1 MSVYNEN
8 ISWKGQLTQIFLIFF
23 IGGLLQEGVID
34 HFLMGK
40 EGFDIRT
47 ALLSGG
53 FWVVMWK
60 GSEYMVILMDKTHVK
75 WDEKPL
81 VRLLLTLVL
90 TVVYIF
96 IAVTLLNIIFF
107 VIFGDY
113 KLLEIIKS
121 LNWSSYSF
129 SLYATLAIGTIMHGR
144 GFLME
149 WRQAAIEM
157 ERFKNES
164 LKSKYESLK
173 NQVNPHFLFNSLNAL
188 SSLVYDDQ
196 AKAVEFIRKLSQVYR
211 YVLENKDH
219 ELVPLDDEL
228 EFLRNYIF
236 LQKIRFGENLIV
248 EIDRGKFAGFV
259 PPLGIQLLVENAIK
273 HNIVSEN
280 KPLKID
286 IIINDETYSISN
298 NIQEKLTK
306 DSTGIGLKNL
316 ISRYEFLTK
325 KPVKILNENGIFDV
339 RLPALKDTHKI
350 EA

>member
-1 MSVYNEN
+1 MSIYNEN
-8 ISWKGQLTQIFLIFF
+8 LTWKRQLFQVLLLFFL
-23 IGGLLQEGVID
+23 GGLIQEGIID
-34 HFLMGK
+34 HVLMGK
-40 EGFDIRT
+40 EGFDIRDS
-47 ALLSGG
+47 AISGS

-60 GSEYMVILMDKTHVK
+60 GSEYMVVLMDKTHIK

-81 VRLLLTLVL
+81 VRLLLTLFL
-90 TVVYIF
+90 TVLYVVL
-96 IAVTLLNIIFF
+96 AVTILNIIFS

-113 KLLEIIKS
+113 NLGQILKM
-121 LNWSSYSF
+121 LNWQSF
-129 SLYATLAIGTIMHGR
+129 SFAVYITLSIGAFMHGR

-149 WRQAAIEM
+149 WRQTAVEM

-248 EIDRGKFAGFV
+248 EINRGNFAGYV

-280 KPLKID
+280 KPLKIN

-306 DSTGIGLKNL
+306 DSTGIGLNNL
-316 ISRYEFLTK
+316 MSRYEFLTK
-325 KPVKILNENGIFDV
+325 KPVKISNKNQIFDV
-339 RLPALKDTHKI
+339 RLPALKNNHKI
-350 EA
+350 DA